1 MTADSVEKITPKNI
15 AIIMDGNNRWAK
27 QRKLPKLAGHKA
39 GLDAVRNV
47 VETCLSQKVE
57 SLTLFA
63 FSSENWNRPEDE
75 VKGLMSLFLLALKN
89 EVRKLHKNNIRLRI
103 MGDKSRFSDTLQ
115 AHIHEAE
122 QKTKDN
128 DAMTLVIA
136 ANYGGEW
143 DIVNAAQQ
151 CATDVAL
158 GKIKPED
165 ISRDYFESHIGLSGV
180 SAPDLYIR
188 TGGETR
194 ISNFMLWQA
203 AYAELY
209 FSDLYWPDFK
219 EEALLAAIAD
229 FGRRQRRFGMT
240 CEQVESNSGL

>member
-1 MTADSVEKITPKNI
+1 MTSEIAAAAQVPNHI

-27 QRKLPKLAGHKA
+27 QRHLPKLAGHKA

-47 VETCLSQKVE
+47 VETCLKQQVKC
-57 SLTLFA
+57 LTLFA
-63 FSSENWNRPEDE
+63 FSSENWKRPEDE
-75 VKGLMSLFLLALKN
+75 VKGLMSLFLMALKN
-89 EVRKLHKNNIRLRI
+89 EVRKLHKNNIRLRV
-103 MGDKSRFSDTLQ
+103 MGDKSRFSETLQ
-115 AHIHEAE
+115 AHIREAE
-122 QKTKDN
+122 EKTANN

-151 CATDVAL
+151 CARDVQQ
-158 GKIKPED
+158 GRVSPDQIT
-165 ISRDYFESHIGLSGV
+165 RDYFEQYIGLPGV

-194 ISNFMLWQA
+194 VSNFMLWQA
-203 AYAELY
+203 AYSELY
-209 FSDLYWPDFK
+209 FSDLYWPDFQ

-229 FGRRQRRFGMT
+229 YGRRQRRYGMT
-240 CEQVESNSGL
+240 SEQVETR